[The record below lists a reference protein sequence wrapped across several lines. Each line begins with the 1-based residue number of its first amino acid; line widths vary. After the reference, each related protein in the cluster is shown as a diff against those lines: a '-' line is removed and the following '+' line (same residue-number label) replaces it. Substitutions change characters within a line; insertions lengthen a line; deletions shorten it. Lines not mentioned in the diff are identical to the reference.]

1 MTWAKLL
8 FLPLILNLKFPAAN
22 CGGGENIDC
31 SEFEDV
37 TATEVQ
43 EAAAELRQRKLSP
56 DGLKLFHCKT
66 VLNPNDWRAHGML
79 GQALLQR
86 PGELDNGIEA
96 LRRAYTLG
104 PSKGKARYRLAKT
117 LAAALRQFLQAS
129 PLISPKQEAMRRE
142 SIDVVLAMLRE
153 SSKDSESW
161 LWLGQLLATEIPLNE
176 RGAVRSKSSVST
188 YTTIINK
195 ILSKRKKKKQ
205 DPAILALTAAV
216 KISPKLA
223 LGHELLAWRFTKLG
237 VRSKALKHAKKARK
251 LQPKLASSHE
261 AVAGQLSLLTLDPQS
276 TFERMAAFTL
286 NRDSLAPVRAS
297 FTLAHPSHTYTR

>member
-22 CGGGENIDC
+22 CGGEEIIDC
-31 SEFEDV
+31 SEFQDA

-43 EAAAELRQRKLSP
+43 EAVAELRQRKLSP
-56 DGLKLFHCKT
+56 DGLKLFHCQT
-66 VLNPNDWRAHGML
+66 VLNPNDWRSHGML

-86 PGELDNGIEA
+86 PGELDNGIKA

-117 LAAALRQFLQAS
+117 LAAALRQRLQA
-129 PLISPKQEAMRRE
+129 SPKQEAMRRE

-153 SSKDSESW
+153 SSQDSESW
-161 LWLGQLLATEIPLNE
+161 LWLGQLLATEIPLNL
-176 RGAVRSKSSVST
+176 RGAVRTKSSVST

-195 ILSKRKKKKQ
+195 ILSKRNKKNQ

-223 LGHELLAWRFTKLG
+223 LGHELLAWRFTKIG
-237 VRSKALKHAKKARK
+237 VRSRALKHAKKARK

-261 AVAGQLSLLTLDPQS
+261 AVAGQLSLLARDPQLQ
-276 TFERMAAFTL
+276 FERMTAFSL
-286 NRDSLAPVRAS
+286 NRDSLAPVR
-297 FTLAHPSHTYTR
+297 PKSHTCTSITHIHTITH